1 MAFSWNH
8 HRFSGGALALDV
20 ANSVILR
27 HDEAR
32 RRDRFAD
39 ARTFE
44 AFVEGANRHCAER
57 ESLGVLAPVSGPARM
72 QFIALREC
80 ADRHFRG
87 LVSGGDWRATLPS
100 LLNDAAALIE
110 DPASSALEC
119 ATALSALRLAA
130 DPPGGR
136 LRICGH
142 CGWLFLD
149 RSKNRSRLWCDM
161 AVCGN
166 REKARR
172 HYARNRISGEASP

>member
-1 MAFSWNH
+1 MAFSWNR
-8 HRFSGGALALDV
+8 HRFAGGALALDV

-27 HDEAR
+27 HDDAR

-39 ARTFE
+39 AKTFE

-57 ESLGVLAPVSGPARM
+57 ERFGVLPPVQGPARAG
-72 QFIALREC
+72 FIALREST
-80 ADRHFRG
+80 DRHLRA
-87 LVSGGDWRATLPS
+87 LVSGSDWRATLPA
-100 LLNDAAALIE
+100 LLSDAAALIE
-110 DPASSALEC
+110 DRTSSVLEC
-119 ATALSALRLAA
+119 ETALSALRLAA
-130 DPPGGR
+130 DPPDGR

-172 HYARNRISGEASP
+172 HYARNRISEEALQ

>member
-1 MAFSWNH
+1 MAFSWNQ
-8 HRFSGGALALDV
+8 HRFAGGALALDV

-27 HDEAR
+27 HDEMR

-39 ARTFE
+39 AKTFE

-57 ESLGVLAPVSGPARM
+57 ERFGRLEPVKGPARPEL
-72 QFIALREC
+72 IALRENT
-80 ADRHFRG
+80 DRHFRT
-87 LVSGGDWRATLPS
+87 LVSGGAWRATLPA

-110 DPASSALEC
+110 DPASSGLEC
-119 ATALSALRLAA
+119 ETALSALRLAA
-130 DPPGGR
+130 DPPEGR
-136 LRICGH
+136 IRICGH

-172 HYARNRISGEASP
+172 HYARSRFSEEALP

>member
-1 MAFSWNH
+1 MAFAWNQ

-27 HDEAR
+27 HDDAR

-39 ARTFE
+39 AATFE
-44 AFVEGANRHCAER
+44 AFVEGANSHCAER
-57 ESLGVLAPVSGPARM
+57 EHFGALPAVKGPAPA
-72 QFIALREC
+72 QLIALREST
-80 ADRHFRG
+80 DRHFRT
-87 LVSGGDWRATLPS
+87 LVSGGEWRGTLPA
-100 LLNDAAALIE
+100 LLRDAAALIE
-110 DPASSALEC
+110 HRASGALEC
-119 ATALSALRLAA
+119 ETALSALRLAA
-130 DPPGGR
+130 DPPHGR
-136 LRICGH
+136 IRICSH

-172 HYARNRISGEASP
+172 HYARIRASEETLP